1 MSLSRCSLSS
11 RNCCRERA
19 RARHSPM
26 AATIRRITVRGAI
39 WLVSARRNDRL
50 MGGTSG
56 DACRRS
62 SHRAVRD
69 DGRNMPFRLCSIV
82 TEISLNEPRRPAL
95 RVPLCSRQLIWQ
107 TTDRLLSRNPLRFC
121 SLLPR
126 KRTCGIERHRTGPNQ
141 PDIRKAHATWAHVAP
156 GPRSEESV
164 NVLPP
169 ARQRR
174 LVRED
179 RSAGLRYT
187 RLGFSPPG
195 PPPNTAPYRGVYAV
209 SGTPGCRLSPRRGI
223 WRS

>member
-121 SLLPR
+121 SLLPH
-126 KRTCGIERHRTGPNQ
+126 KRTCGIERNRTGPNQ
-141 PDIRKAHATWAHVAP
+141 PDIRKAHATWAHVAQ

-187 RLGFSPPG
+187 RI
-195 PPPNTAPYRGVYAV
+195 GV
-209 SGTPGCRLSPRRGI
+209 
-223 WRS
+223 